1 MIYYL
6 LANNSAVEDRHI
18 DQMNLDQ
25 NNVLIL
31 FNYMIPMN
39 FGKVKNYSKKYVFC
53 RLIIDQNVP
62 QNHKPEYAG
71 LVELES
77 TSHLFEKIC
86 LHPYPEVL
94 ENTSIDLNK
103 IISIDHNVV
112 DFKKKYRYPRYKN
125 MSTGFIVYN
134 YIHTIKD
141 INDKIILVGFTS
153 EINRNYHHH
162 SWEAKFFREE
172 IKKGRCELIW

>member
-6 LANNSAVEDRHI
+6 LANNSAIKDHHI
-18 DQMNLDQ
+18 DQMDLDQ

-31 FNYMIPMN
+31 FNYMIPMS
-39 FGKVKNYSKKYVFC
+39 FGKVKNYTKKYVFC
-53 RLIIDQNVP
+53 RLIIDQNISTGE
-62 QNHKPEYAG
+62 KPMYSG
-71 LVELES
+71 LEELRS

-94 ENTSIDLNK
+94 EHISINLDR
-103 IISIDHNVV
+103 IISIDNDVV
-112 DFKKKYRYPRYKN
+112 DFRKKYRYPRYKN

-134 YIHTIKD
+134 YIDKIKNVD
-141 INDKIILVGFTS
+141 DKIILVGFTS

-162 SWEAKFFREE
+162 SWETKFFREE
-172 IKKGRCELIW
+172 IKKGKCELIW